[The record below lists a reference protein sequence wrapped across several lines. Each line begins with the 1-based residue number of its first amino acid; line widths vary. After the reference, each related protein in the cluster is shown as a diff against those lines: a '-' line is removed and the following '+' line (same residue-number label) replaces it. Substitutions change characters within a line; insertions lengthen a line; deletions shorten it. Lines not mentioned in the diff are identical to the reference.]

1 MILHEFVIGQ
11 QSNSE
16 ISEVEDLSIVKNVY
30 ILTESV
36 KEVAI
41 CGHRIGTKFLTDNLD
56 DHEALTK
63 ISFDNEEVD
72 LHVRNVSKRREGAS
86 LELGDTPFLDRIT
99 LQQTRYVEEI
109 NPKKYSRRISYLRLE
124 KGGRSVEIGREK
136 QLSESNPALYKI
148 LPVEKVTGPCMISGV
163 GMDNNDICSLQI
175 ISAVESVSG
184 EVLSCESIPPY
195 LYSYGKSDIGL
206 IRLDRDDKV
215 NRDFGIMGF
224 EQAIGFNILD
234 VARRQ
239 YQYMANR
246 YADRTALQQLYPDY
260 YEMIDR
266 AVYDNIE
273 DIIYSVLRLER
284 HLRWRVFHDIKGE
297 SYVDSDPF
305 LRLKLY
311 KTVQSLSSTVERCK
325 LIRDNRP
332 SMNCYAIAY
341 LGEFP
346 SSVLPFFFEISKN
359 CLPYFLVLMKEG
371 NRLNNL
377 TASIVFLCQ
386 LGLMF
391 ILFMS
396 VIEEEYSKDSFVL
409 TESIFITPVITLF
422 SIVLVWK
429 QSSNTFTLFKAY
441 PGMKT
446 TLMGIFEVVGNIMI
460 GVAVLIIQ
468 FIIVMK
474 QDTRLDYVLNSVAT
488 IFILELDDQAV
499 FEDLD
504 SIAVLN
510 RKFLTK
516 RFLKNIEGLG
526 KTGCFSFGTCD
537 ACMPLTD
544 GDKLFLFNTDDN
556 LFKHNNWFSARNEFK
571 INIEDCILI
580 EETFSSTVTIVT
592 DDPQD
597 EKFTLEKKEWS
608 NHHSS
613 YDWIEIVSGRV
624 MKDIKLTERSRATFS
639 FRWRDQGWGNQRG
652 KLRIRLLGDNDTIDA
667 EEIASSPIYGEAP
680 HTYEELEI
688 YTFQSNHGLVRKCK
702 VGRTYVIEAM
712 VGGGGGHEL
721 YVKDMC
727 LSITSYLI
735 ELGGA
740 VRVNSYP

>member
-16 ISEVEDLSIVKNVY
+16 ISEVEDLSMVNNVY
-30 ILTESV
+30 ILTESI

-124 KGGRSVEIGREK
+124 RGGRSVEIGREK

-148 LPVEKVTGPCMISGV
+148 LPLEKVTGPCMISGV

-175 ISAVESVSG
+175 ISAVESNSG

-195 LYSYGKSDIGL
+195 LYSYGKSEIGL

-224 EQAIGFNILD
+224 EQAIGFDILD

-266 AVYDNIE
+266 VVYDNIE

-284 HLRWRVFHDIKGE
+284 HLRWRVFHDIRGE

-311 KTVQSLSSTVERCK
+311 KIIQSLSSTVERGK

-341 LGEFP
+341 L
-346 SSVLPFFFEISKN
+346 
-359 CLPYFLVLMKEG
+359 EG

-396 VIEEEYSKDSFVL
+396 VIEEEYSRDSFVL

-446 TLMGIFEVVGNIMI
+446 TLMGIFEVVGNIII

-516 RFLKNIEGLG
+516 RFLKNIEGL
-526 KTGCFSFGTCD
+526 
-537 ACMPLTD
+537 
-544 GDKLFLFNTDDN
+544 DDN

-580 EETFSSTVTIVT
+580 EETFSSTATIVT

-597 EKFTLEKKEWS
+597 EKFTIEKKEWS

-639 FRWRDQGWGNQRG
+639 FRWRDQGWGNQKG
-652 KLRIRLLGDNDTIDA
+652 KLRIRLLGDNDTIDV
-667 EEIASSPIYGEAP
+667 EEIASSPIYSEAP
-680 HTYEELEI
+680 HTYEEAEI

-727 LSITSYLI
+727 LSITSDLI